1 MPLGDTT
8 FSRPAARSF
17 QLYSPSAPRPDQSPS
32 PTIQPFQN
40 PTSEI
45 QARGLYDDD
54 GVRSWVSLATALTQR
69 DSRDDGFTDLG
80 ESASQLEVRSLRSHS
95 SVSSRPKAHRDRP
108 RPVQYSDSLFA
119 VLDFQ
124 PTAQSD
130 AHSRSDFL
138 QLSHLTGP
146 PSRVHSARHHS
157 SFFARQEATASS
169 TSVPGTRV
177 RKSGRPLQPDG
188 LEDALSLSRELNF
201 RDHTASR

>member
-80 ESASQLEVRSLRSHS
+80 ESASQLEVRLLAASWFSVLRDLLSSPDLSGLSGAKPSFSFLSFQQAKGPSGPTKTS
-95 SVSSRPKAHRDRP
+95 SV
-108 RPVQYSDSLFA
+108 Q
-119 VLDFQ
+119 
-124 PTAQSD
+124 
-130 AHSRSDFL
+130 
-138 QLSHLTGP
+138 
-146 PSRVHSARHHS
+146 
-157 SFFARQEATASS
+157 
-169 TSVPGTRV
+169 
-177 RKSGRPLQPDG
+177 
-188 LEDALSLSRELNF
+188 
-201 RDHTASR
+201 

>member
-1 MPLGDTT
+1 MTALRTWE
-8 FSRPAARSF
+8 SRPLSWRFAFWRRPGFPFFATFCHHLTFRVF
-17 QLYSPSAPRPDQSPS
+17 Q
-32 PTIQPFQN
+32 
-40 PTSEI
+40 
-45 QARGLYDDD
+45 
-54 GVRSWVSLATALTQR
+54 
-69 DSRDDGFTDLG
+69 
-80 ESASQLEVRSLRSHS
+80 VRSLRSHS